1 MKSSKPWTELMLI
14 LVWLLLKAVLQR
26 YSQENV
32 VCKYA
37 ENLQENTLGEA
48 GSQGEIFQG
57 RGGFLEL
64 GHFDKLFVFKNT
76 REKSPLRK
84 ILELL
89 LLVSLK
95 STFWIEDSTQGW
107 TMTVFFSKS
116 RHFFRFSKK
125 AGEASIPSPPPSS
138 CAPAK
143 CGLNKVALQL
153 SLCNFQS
160 IKSPVELNSLFLK
173 FFCYITWFD

>member
-1 MKSSKPWTELMLI
+1 MLI
-14 LVWLLLKAVLQR
+14 LVWLLLKAVLLR
-26 YSQENV
+26 YSQEKV

-37 ENLQENTLGEA
+37 ENLQENTQGEA
-48 GSQGEIFQG
+48 GSQLEIFQG

-64 GHFDKLFVFKNT
+64 GHFDKLLVKNT
-76 REKSPLRK
+76 TEKSPQRK

-89 LLVSLK
+89 LLDSFK
-95 STFWIEDSTQGW
+95 STFWMEDSTQGW

-116 RHFFRFSKK
+116 RHFSRFSKK
-125 AGEASIPSPPPSS
+125 KGEASVPSPPPPS

-143 CGLNKVALQL
+143 CGLSKVALQL